1 MPTNINGTTG
11 VDKIQDGSVHD
22 VDIDSVSSSKLTGDL
37 PAISGSNLTDLP
49 AEQLTG
55 DLPAISG
62 SNLTDLPAGE
72 LTGAL
77 PAISGANLT
86 DLPGGGAWSVL
97 SRTNLSS
104 TASVIVDFSSYT
116 SYDAFKIIVSGVQP
130 SASNTYLQMLFGQNG
145 ASFDTSRA
153 TSTFRMS
160 STGAYTGTSSNA
172 QYLTYLVVGGATGD
186 VTGEIILS
194 GDFSNTT
201 ALAQGTSSMA
211 FQPTANVTQYKF
223 CTHRTE
229 VATENS
235 IQLKMSGGTLVA
247 GKITVL
253 GLNQS

>member
-1 MPTNINGTTG
+1 MSITINGIGT
-11 VDKIQDGSVHD
+11 
-22 VDIDSVSSSKLTGDL
+22 IDASD
-37 PAISGSNLTDLP
+37 NLTVSNGLIVSGNISTSGTIP
-49 AEQLTG
+49 AEQ
-55 DLPAISG
+55 
-62 SNLTDLPAGE
+62 

-130 SASNTYLQMLFGQNG
+130 SNTNSYFQMLFGQNG
-145 ASFDTSRA
+145 ASFDTSR
-153 TSTFRMS
+153 SSSNFRMS
-160 STGAYTGTSSNA
+160 STGTYTGSSSTP
-172 QYLTYLVVGGATGD
+172 QDMTYLLLGGVNGD
-186 VTGEIILS
+186 ITGEINLS

-211 FQPTANVTQYKF
+211 FQPNSSFTQYKF

-229 VATENS
+229 VVTENS
-235 IQLKMSGGTLVA
+235 IQLKMSAGTLVA

>member
-1 MPTNINGTTG
+1 MATIINADTSDGLKLTSDTSGEIEFQSNGVTKAVVNATG
-11 VDKIQDGSVHD
+11 LTSDGSQ
-22 VDIDSVSSSKLTGDL
+22 LTNL
-37 PAISGSNLTDLP
+37 SATNLTSGTLP
-49 AEQLTG
+49 DARF
-55 DLPAISG
+55 PA
-62 SNLTDLPAGE
+62 T
-72 LTGAL
+72 L

-172 QYLTYLVVGGATGD
+172 QYLTYLVAGGATGD

-235 IQLKMSGGTLVA
+235 IQLKMSSGTLVA

>member
-1 MPTNINGTTG
+1 MASI
-11 VDKIQDGSVHD
+11 
-22 VDIDSVSSSKLTGDL
+22 KLQGDT
-37 PAISGSNLTDLP
+37 S
-49 AEQLTG
+49 
-55 DLPAISG
+55 
-62 SNLTDLPAGE
+62 GE
-72 LTGAL
+72 LTISAPAVAGTNTLTLPASTGTLATTADIDLTNLSATNLTSGTIPDARFPATL

-130 SASNTYLQMLFGQNG
+130 SNTNSYFQMLFGENG
-145 ASFDTSRA
+145 ASFDTTRS
-153 TSTFRMS
+153 SSNFRMS
-160 STGAYTGTSSNA
+160 STGVYTGANTTP
-172 QYLTYLVVGGATGD
+172 QELTYLLLGGTSGD

-201 ALAQGTSSMA
+201 ALAQGISSMA
-211 FQPTANVTQYKF
+211 FQPNASVTQYKL

-229 VATENS
+229 VVTENS
-235 IQLKMSGGTLVA
+235 IQLKMSVGTLVT

>member
-62 SNLTDLPAGE
+62 
-72 LTGAL
+72 
-77 PAISGANLT
+77 ANLT

-116 SYDAFKIIVSGVQP
+116 SYDAFKVIVSGVQP
-130 SASNTYLQMLFGQNG
+130 SNTNSYFQMFFGENG
-145 ASFDTSRA
+145 VSFDGTRS
-153 TSTFRMS
+153 SSNFRMS
-160 STGAYTGTSSNA
+160 STGGYTGTASTPVN
-172 QYLTYLVVGGATGD
+172 LTHLLIGGTSGD

-201 ALAQGTSSMA
+201 ALAQGISSMA
-211 FQPTANVTQYKF
+211 FQPN
-223 CTHRTE
+223 C
-229 VATENS
+229 
-235 IQLKMSGGTLVA
+235 
-247 GKITVL
+247 
-253 GLNQS
+253 